1 MSLPP
6 EIRALLEWEERLG
19 RRLDGR
25 SYAEQRPIVGE
36 ALERR
41 ARETGLVV
49 AKVARVEDVRIPVD
63 GEGEIRARLYTPF
76 AEPPRPAFV
85 HFHGGGFVGGSID
98 WSVNAAKCAYIC
110 ANAGCVVATVEY
122 RLAPEHPYPVAPEDC
137 YAALV
142 WLVEAAVELGVD
154 RARIAVGG
162 ESAGGNLAAV
172 TALTARDRNGPPL
185 ALQLLEV
192 PVTDMSDASREFA
205 SLDAFGCGY
214 GLDRTTIES
223 FQDAYL
229 PDPASRAEPYASPLR
244 AADLRGVAP
253 AHVIT
258 AEWDPLRDSGEAYA
272 RRLKEAG
279 VRTTLHRHK
288 GHTHASSALWQTWA
302 PARAWMNEVVVA
314 IRDAVGASALTV

>member
-6 EIRALLEWEERLG
+6 EIRELLAWEARLG
-19 RRLDGR
+19 RRLDGL
-25 SYAEQRPIVGE
+25 SYAEQRAVVGE

-49 AKVARVEDVRIPVD
+49 ADVAGVEDVRIAVD
-63 GEGEIRARLYTPF
+63 AEGEIRARVYTPF
-76 AEPPRPAFV
+76 AESPHPAFV

-98 WSVNAAKCAYIC
+98 WFVNAAKCAYIC
-110 ANAGCVVATVEY
+110 ANARCVVVTVDY
-122 RLAPEHPYPVAPEDC
+122 RLAPEHQYPAAAEDC
-137 YAALV
+137 YAALL
-142 WLVEAAVELGVD
+142 WLVEAAPALGVD
-154 RARIAVGG
+154 STRIAVGG

-172 TALTARDRNGPPL
+172 AALMARDRNGPPL

-192 PVTDMSDASREFA
+192 PVTDMSEGSTEFA
-205 SLDAFGCGY
+205 SLEVFGCGY

-229 PDPASRAEPYASPLR
+229 PDAASRAEPYASPLR
-244 AADLRGVAP
+244 AADLGGVAP
-253 AHVIT
+253 AHIIT
-258 AEWDPLRDSGEAYA
+258 AECDPLRDSGEAFA

-279 VRTTLHRHK
+279 VRTTLHRYN

-302 PARAWMNEVVVA
+302 PARAWMDEVVDA
-314 IRDAVGASALTV
+314 ISDAVGASAVTA